1 MAPVN
6 QQRLQAQSLPMNEIT
21 GSDQQRTVSLIP
33 ILLFF
38 LKQKPPMIIGVNS
51 ITIFLKICLRQ
62 FQTNNQCDRKNF
74 YHPNQFSS
82 QSE

>member
-1 MAPVN
+1 MAPMN

-38 LKQKPPMIIGVNS
+38 
-51 ITIFLKICLRQ
+51 F
-62 FQTNNQCDRKNF
+62 
-74 YHPNQFSS
+74 
-82 QSE
+82 